1 MGDETRGQS
10 VPLVEGYAGA
20 QGVGAH
26 GAFLALLRLHVQELT
41 LTTGE
46 G

>member
-10 VPLVEGYAGA
+10 IPLVEGYAGA
-20 QGVGAH
+20 QGVGAC
-26 GAFLALLRLHVQELT
+26 GTFLTLLSPHVQELT